1 MHAKIFSLGRSG
13 RMQGLTRIAAIAL
26 GSAALA
32 ACTSPAYVSPVE
44 VTRFSAAETALLG
57 SGTIRIEPATGLDPQ
72 SIEYGLYESQL
83 ASQLAALGYS
93 VVQGEASQ
101 VATLEIR
108 EAVSQPKTRRG
119 PVSVGGGGS
128 VGSWGS
134 GVSLGVG
141 IDLSSLAGRPSEQI
155 DRLVA
160 GTIRGAGG
168 GSNLWEGRAAFTA
181 TANSEYA
188 DPALAADRAIS
199 ALFNGFPGESGE
211 TVTID

>member
-1 MHAKIFSLGRSG
+1 MER
-13 RMQGLTRIAAIAL
+13 LTRIAAIAL
-26 GSAALA
+26 GSAVLA

-44 VTRFSAAETALLG
+44 VTRFTAAQTTLLG
-57 SGTIRIEPATGLDPQ
+57 SGTIRIEPANGLDPQ
-72 SIEYGLYESQL
+72 SIEYGLYEAEL
-83 ASQLAALGYS
+83 ASELAALGYR

-101 VATLEIR
+101 IATLEIR
-108 EAVSQPKTRRG
+108 EAVSQPERRG

-134 GVSLGVG
+134 GVGLGVG
-141 IDLSSLAGRPSEQI
+141 IDLSGRPAEEI

-160 GTIRGAGG
+160 VSIRASTG
-168 GSNLWEGRAAFTA
+168 GSNLWEGRAGFTA

-199 ALFNGFPGESGE
+199 ALFTGFPGESGE

>member
-1 MHAKIFSLGRSG
+1 MRKF
-13 RMQGLTRIAAIAL
+13 AIILAT
-26 GSAALA
+26 ATLA
-32 ACTSPAYVSPVE
+32 ACTTPAYVSPVE
-44 VTRFSAAETALLG
+44 VTRFSATETAMLG

-83 ASQLAALGYS
+83 AAELGALGYR

-101 VATLEIR
+101 VATLDVR
-108 EAVSQPKTRRG
+108 EAIKQPESRRG

-134 GVSLGVG
+134 GVGLGVG

-155 DRLVA
+155 DRLVSV
-160 GTIRGAGG
+160 TIRASSG
-168 GSNLWEGRAAFTA
+168 GSNLWEGRAGFTA
-181 TANSEYA
+181 TANSDYA
-188 DPALAADRAIS
+188 DPAAAADRAIS
-199 ALFNGFPGESGE
+199 ALFADFPGESGE